1 MDFYGISV
9 KVPQLHT
16 VDIDAMTS
24 DEVSKAWSEYSLN
37 GTKKIVAGDLKGN
50 FFYGTDLEGDQEVFD
65 LWYSK
70 DNQEFRLAIKFNAGV
85 QVAFPDQVVVKTIA

>member
-1 MDFYGISV
+1 MSIVIPGTSTRIYG
-9 KVPQLHT
+9 VPG
-16 VDIDAMTS
+16 
-24 DEVSKAWSEYSLN
+24 LN

-50 FFYGTDLEGDQEVFD
+50 FFYGTDLDGDQEVFD